1 MKPAGRRR
9 AWLAAAVCA
18 LSLAV
23 HAKGIRAPLLDYH
36 YHRQVN
42 TASIARSY
50 SRYSQPLLKPRID
63 WAGPEDRLAATELPV
78 EMWLHGKLWPLFGL
92 GEAWGRVLSAVA
104 SALTALLLFLLFERE
119 FGTEAGFWGAALFT
133 VLPIEIYFGRT
144 VQPEAAAL
152 LGFVGALYFWELSL
166 EPSRPAGPWLAAV
179 VSAFLAA
186 GLKLPYVH
194 VLIPLAALSWRRLDR
209 AALTD
214 ARTWAAGLLAMGG
227 VLAWYVYASSGVFV
241 VPTHGKEFGHFLGY
255 DLRLF
260 YYAEYLL
267 VSRFPE
273 LIATYAGLVLFFY
286 GAREVL
292 ARRRDPFWIALLG
305 GTFAHLIALGSYAQ
319 IHEYSCLPL
328 AVGTA
333 GLMGE
338 GLSILWKRAGAVAPP
353 RRAWAAAGLALLV
366 AAVPVHA
373 TLRIA
378 HWYGQ
383 GWDYLARA
391 HEAAA
396 AVSRPEDLFVTN
408 NPATSVTLYYLD
420 RRGWSD
426 DYGLLAPD
434 QAAARIEELRRAGA
448 RFIASEK
455 KGPFAESDGALWKIL
470 RARSAP
476 VWDDGAFVIFPLNAE
491 TFLAKGSSAA
501 RP

>member
-9 AWLAAAVCA
+9 AWMAAAVCA

-50 SRYSQPLLKPRID
+50 FRYRQPLLKPRID
-63 WAGPEDRLAATELPV
+63 WAGPGNDLAATEFPL
-78 EMWLHGKLWPLFGL
+78 EMWLQGKLWPLFGL
-92 GEAWGRVLSAVA
+92 GEAWGRVLSALA
-104 SALTALLLFLLFERE
+104 SALTAVLLFLLFERE
-119 FGTEAGFWGAALFT
+119 FGTDAGFFGAALFT
-133 VLPIEIYFGRT
+133 VLPVEIYFGRT

-152 LGFVGALYFWELSL
+152 LGFVSALYFWDASL
-166 EPSRPAGPWLAAV
+166 RPSRPAGPWLAAV

-186 GLKLPYVH
+186 GLKLPYAH
-194 VLIPLAALSWRRLDR
+194 VLIPLAALTWRRLGR

-227 VLAWYVYASSGVFV
+227 AAAWYVYASRGVFV
-241 VPTHGKEFGHFLGY
+241 VPTHGNEFGHFLGY
-255 DLRLF
+255 DRRLP
-260 YYAEYLL
+260 YYAQFLIF
-267 VSRFPE
+267 SRFPE
-273 LIATYAGLVLFFY
+273 LIATYAGLVFFFF

-292 ARRRDPFWIALLG
+292 ARRRDPFWIALFG
-305 GTFAHLIALGSYAQ
+305 GSFAHLLALGSYAQ

-338 GLSILWKRAGAVAPP
+338 GLSILRKKMAAAAPH

-373 TLRIA
+373 ALRIA
-378 HWYGQ
+378 HWYRQ
-383 GWDYLARA
+383 GWEYLAHA
-391 HEAAA
+391 HEAAE
-396 AVSRPEDLFVTN
+396 AVSRPEDLFITN

-426 DYGLLAPD
+426 DYSLYAPD
-434 QAAARIEELRRAGA
+434 QAAAMIEDRRRAGA
-448 RFIASEK
+448 RFVASEK
-455 KGPFAESDGALWKIL
+455 KGPFAESDGPLWRIL

-476 VWDDGAFVIFPLNAE
+476 VWDDGTFVIFPLNGEAP
-491 TFLAKGSSAA
+491 LLKGQSIA